1 MDRYSKPAE
10 EFLGSLKEYA
20 DVRIDDMKLRTVKGL
35 SITMNHLV
43 TMILVLFAVSVV
55 LLSVG
60 AGVIVLIG
68 KAIGS
73 YAGGAFIVAGIFSI
87 IAVTIFML
95 RKKLFVNG
103 FVRMFMSIF
112 FDDAKEEDEL

>member
-20 DVRIDDMKLRTVKGL
+20 DVRIDDLKLRTVKGL
-35 SITMNHLV
+35 SLTMNHLV
-43 TMILVLFAVSVV
+43 AMILILFAVSVV

-60 AGVIVLIG
+60 AGLIILIG

-73 YAGGAFIVAGIFSI
+73 YAGGAFIVAGVFAV
-87 IAVTIFML
+87 IAATIFML

-103 FVRMFMSIF
+103 FVRMFMDVF
-112 FDDAKEEDEL
+112 FDDGQEDEL